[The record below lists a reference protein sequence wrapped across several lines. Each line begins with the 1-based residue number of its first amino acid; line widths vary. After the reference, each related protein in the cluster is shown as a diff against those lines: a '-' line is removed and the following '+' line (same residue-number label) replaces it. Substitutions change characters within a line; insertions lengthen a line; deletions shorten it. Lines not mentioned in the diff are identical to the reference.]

1 MVIIVSGVSGVG
13 KNTIIQKLI
22 DQYDNMFFIKSAT
35 TRPRRNDND
44 LYEYRSDEEFF
55 AQDKA
60 GEFFETIYLPTHGQW
75 SATQYK
81 ELDKIVNNP
90 QNIYIKDIEVKGT
103 RKLRKYFKGKTKMI
117 SIFLDAPD
125 DVLYNRLLQRGEIP
139 EKAKSRLSRGTME
152 RKYKKEYDLVIEN
165 IDMQKTINTIKE
177 FISKQGE

>member
-35 TRPRRNDND
+35 TRPKRKGENIYDFMSEEDFLRKKDNN
-44 LYEYRSDEEFF
+44 
-55 AQDKA
+55 
-60 GEFFETIYLPTHGQW
+60 EFFETEFTHGYW
-75 SATQYK
+75 YATQYK
-81 ELDKIVNNP
+81 ELEKIISNP
-90 QNIYIKDIEVKGT
+90 QNIYIKDIEVHGN
-103 RKLRKYFKGKTKMI
+103 RKIREYLQGKVKAI

-125 DVLYNRLLQRGEIP
+125 DILYQRLIDRGESDERARI
-139 EKAKSRLSRGTME
+139 RLSRGTME
-152 RKYKKEYDLVIEN
+152 RKYKKEYDLLIEN